1 MFFETERRHFFRP
14 LSGKHREVI
23 VACVRALYERLHGP
37 SADYAQNLSRDGLR
51 DLLLPVVRE
60 ARRLP
65 APEDDNDGEPA
76 LIPEHADDGQG
87 TAAVV
92 RALQRDGWVEAFPD
106 RAGLVTAYRLTRAG
120 KLFAEAFWSVE
131 RRSSRTR
138 QRNVRSCRNALDAT
152 LRNLDAHDLVDA
164 WDYAEKVISDLSEGV
179 DYFQELVRRLMLEAS
194 QTPWEGFMEFLD
206 RFEKEFKKQ
215 LTADSVERHRQAIRE
230 AIVQLHALD
239 PARRDLLENRL
250 DDVARWAVQERS
262 GGSTLDWMLFRIE
275 DMVEA
280 ACNSRHPELIKA
292 MSVYMQRAAAI
303 VQQALV
309 LNGGRGRR
317 AWSDALSR
325 VADAG
330 QAQQALLLRLGQA
343 MAPAEV
349 RLLDPSAFRLRG
361 PSQRRRALA
370 VTAQPKVSR
379 DARLAAAMQR
389 AEADAFA
396 LPNEDVL
403 RQVGA
408 ALAARREPLRLSQLP
423 AASAADL
430 LANMQLVEAIRSGR
444 GHGMTATRL
453 TARMEND
460 YYSGADYRIALNEAG
475 TPDQPDE
482 LNQLNQREEQP

>member
-1 MFFETERRHFFRP
+1 VFFETERLNFFRP
-14 LSGKHREVI
+14 LSGKHREVL

-60 ARRLP
+60 TRRLP
-65 APEDDNDGEPA
+65 APDDTPDTDAP
-76 LIPEHADDGQG
+76 LIPDHADDLQG
-87 TAAVV
+87 AAAVV
-92 RALQRDGWVEAFPD
+92 RALQRDGWLETFPD

-120 KLFAEAFWSVE
+120 KLFAEAFWSVD

-138 QRNVRSCRNALDAT
+138 QRNVRSCRNALDAA

-179 DYFQELVRRLMLEAS
+179 DYFQELVRRLMLEAA
-194 QTPWEGFMEFLD
+194 QTPWDGFMEFLD

-215 LTADSVERHRQAIRE
+215 LTADSIERHRQAIRE
-230 AIVQLHALD
+230 LIVRLHALEAAKRD
-239 PARRDLLENRL
+239 ALEARLNDI
-250 DDVARWAVQERS
+250 ARWAVQERA

-292 MSVYMQRAAAI
+292 MSVYMQRAASI
-303 VQQALV
+303 VQQALL
-309 LNGGRGRR
+309 LNGGHGRR
-317 AWSDALSR
+317 AWSTAIGRVAEAGAGQDAL
-325 VADAG
+325 
-330 QAQQALLLRLGQA
+330 LERLGLA
-343 MAPAEV
+343 MASAEV
-349 RLLDPSAFRLRG
+349 RLLDPAAFRLRSQ
-361 PSQRRRALA
+361 SQRRRALT
-370 VTAQPKVSR
+370 VTAQPRVSR

-396 LPNEDVL
+396 LPNEEVL
-403 RQVGA
+403 RRIRIRLQA
-408 ALAARREPLRLSQLP
+408 AKEPLRLSHLP

-444 GHGMTATRL
+444 GHGVTATRL
-453 TARMEND
+453 AARMDNE
-460 YYSGADYRIALNEAG
+460 YYSGADYRIEME
-475 TPDQPDE
+475 DQP
-482 LNQLNQREEQP
+482 